1 MDKIVK
7 KHNYVCVSGYGWTGS
22 GACIDILREFKGFGA
37 LQGEFRIAKDPYGIR
52 DLEESLVHNWDFI
65 RHDVAIRDFLSF
77 CEVLSR
83 KTGLFSKA
91 GKNFSNKL
99 HIDFMLESEAYIDRL
114 TDMNYLG
121 DTSVHRYYIPAYKN
135 FLMKLRNKFGKNN
148 AKFMYFSRPS
158 KECFL
163 KETRSY
169 IDSLFSNYIGLE
181 KINTLILDQAVSPTN
196 IAGTSKYFENIKII
210 IIDRDPRDIYA
221 NMIKRNKL
229 FGSDPLNIDSA
240 SKYIQWHNRLRTIS
254 ERDKNIDIDKYV
266 LRLSFEDLVLK
277 YDTSVEKIIKFLDID
292 TQHNN
297 KGMYFSP
304 KYSSK
309 NVGLWRNYN
318 DQSVMDKIGEEL
330 INYCYD
336 Y

>member
-1 MDKIVK
+1 M
-7 KHNYVCVSGYGWTGS
+7 
-22 GACIDILREFKGFGA
+22 E
-37 LQGEFRIAKDPYGIR
+37 
-52 DLEESLVHNWDFI
+52 
-65 RHDVAIRDFLSF
+65 
-77 CEVLSR
+77 
-83 KTGLFSKA
+83 
-91 GKNFSNKL
+91 
-99 HIDFMLESEAYIDRL
+99 
-114 TDMNYLG
+114 
-121 DTSVHRYYIPAYKN
+121 
-135 FLMKLRNKFGKNN
+135 
-148 AKFMYFSRPS
+148 
-158 KECFL
+158 
-163 KETRSY
+163 
-169 IDSLFSNYIGLE
+169 LE
-181 KINTLILDQAVSPTN
+181 KIDTLVIDQAISPTN
-196 IAGTSKYFENIKII
+196 ITDTRRYFEHVKVI